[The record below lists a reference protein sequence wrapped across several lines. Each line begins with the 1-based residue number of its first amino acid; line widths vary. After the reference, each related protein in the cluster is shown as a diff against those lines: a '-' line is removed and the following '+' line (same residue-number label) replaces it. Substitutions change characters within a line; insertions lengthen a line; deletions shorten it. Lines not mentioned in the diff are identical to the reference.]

1 MNYFEF
7 SKKNR
12 DEILKILKTDDNG
25 LSTEEAKK
33 RVLRDG
39 LNISTDVKKKS
50 ALYFILQSFKDKF
63 IMILLVLA
71 VIDYITNDYIGTCI
85 IICLGVASAMLRFIQ
100 DYSTYKFNEKL
111 KEKIKPK
118 TNVIRNGV
126 QKEIFQEKV
135 AIGDMI
141 TLDAGTVVPADVILI
156 DSKDLFINQS
166 VFTGESIPIEKNFD
180 KHSNNESQIFDIP
193 NICLMGTNVVSG
205 DGTGIVI
212 TTGKNTYMGKMNKE
226 VDSKR
231 EPTNFEK
238 GMSNISNM
246 LIRYMVII
254 SVAVFVI
261 YGFIRKDLNEALL
274 FALSVAVGI
283 TPSMLPMIVNVN
295 LTRGSK
301 NLAKKKTLVKNIQSI
316 QNIGSMDILCT
327 DKTGTLTKNNIEL
340 QKYINVLGNED
351 EYVLKCAYLNSLL
364 GTGYKNL
371 VDKAV
376 IVYGKSHKVDISTY
390 KKMDE
395 IPFDYMRKRASI
407 VVKNEENKDNSSSEK
422 DKVSKNYTMITK
434 GALEEILKITTNA
447 LVDGKIVPIT
457 DEIIANINAKA
468 KELANMGMQVI
479 SLAMKHDYEGVGRF
493 NKDDE
498 CNMTIIGLIAFLDP
512 PKREAKK
519 TIESLKTY
527 GVTTKILT
535 GDNQYA
541 TSSICKYVGIDSKVL
556 TGDEIDKLTD
566 KELAIEVEKCDVFAR
581 MNPIQKER
589 VVKILKGNG
598 HVVGYMGDGVND
610 APSLHASDVGISVDT
625 GTDIAK
631 ESSDIILLEKNLNVI
646 YNGVIEGR
654 KVYGNIIKYMKLAL
668 SSDFG
673 DVFSVFIASV
683 FLPFLPLLPI
693 QMLIQDFIVEISQ
706 IAIPYDNVDEDF
718 IKKPKKWDTKDLGKF
733 MKIIGSISSITD
745 VLAFLIFWFILGY
758 NSIEMQSYFQTA
770 WFIECI
776 ISETMVIYYIRTDKI
791 PFTKSRPSN
800 YLILMTAITMFATL
814 IIPIL
819 LCGVKDFNFVILPLK
834 YYFYLIVL
842 VLAYALIEQYVKR
855 RYIKKYNK
863 WL

>member
-33 RVLRDG
+33 RVMRDG

-71 VIDYITNDYIGTCI
+71 VIDYITNDYIGTGI
-85 IICLGVASAMLRFIQ
+85 IICLGVASAMLRFVQ
-100 DYSTYKFNEKL
+100 DYSTYKFNERL

-135 AIGDMI
+135 AIGDII

-166 VFTGESIPIEKNFD
+166 VFTGESVPIEKSFD
-180 KHSNNESQIFDIP
+180 KHSSNESQIFDIP

-205 DGTGIVI
+205 DGTGVVI

-246 LIRYMVII
+246 LIRYMVVI

-301 NLAKKKTLVKNIQSI
+301 NLAKKKTLIKNIQSI

-340 QKYINVLGNED
+340 QRYINVLGNED

-376 IVYGKSHKVDISTY
+376 IAYGKSHKVDISTY
-390 KKMDE
+390 KKIDE

-407 VVKNEENKDNSSSEK
+407 VVKNNVQDEK
-422 DKVSKNYTMITK
+422 TEQAINDTNYTMITK
-434 GALEEILKITTNA
+434 GALEEILKITTSA

-479 SLAMKHDYEGVGRF
+479 SLAIKHDYEGVGRF
-493 NKDDE
+493 NKNDE
-498 CNMTIIGLIAFLDP
+498 CNMAIIGLIAFLDP
-512 PKREAKK
+512 PKKEAKK
-519 TIESLKTY
+519 TIESLKNY

-556 TGDEIDKLTD
+556 TGDYIDKLTD
-566 KELAIEVEKCDVFAR
+566 KELAIEAEKCDVFAR

-589 VVKILKGNG
+589 VVKILKENG

-733 MKIIGSISSITD
+733 MKIMGSISSITD

-819 LCGVKDFNFVILPLK
+819 LCNVKDFNFVILPLK
-834 YYFYLIVL
+834 YYFYLVVL